1 MAQEIFNGLKNN
13 QKTGTKHIIFQQ
25 NNDVHP
31 SWGVQ
36 ADQQSSPFT
45 FSDGVLNISA
55 FEKLK
60 GEFDLAS
67 FPHLRKITFQGNAH
81 FKVLESIDLSKN
93 EKLNKIIILNQNQF
107 FHNNDFILLIK
118 EMQSNRI
125 VLSYY
130 EDTSRGV
137 WVEKYKSLR
146 EQAMIPYLL
155 VEDRKLEQLE
165 AEIAELR
172 QSFNHKVQMI
182 ADLNQKIQ
190 QTPTLSQFRELN
202 NIVLGCT
209 ELNYNKLK
217 QEIKRLKLKDFN
229 PYFQE
234 QKNTFERLMAT
245 AKNKAGDSLKSILD
259 LLLQTNK
266 QIIESEYENNNNN
279 SFTRG
284 QLQGQLTT
292 CQTLL
297 QTKFT
302 LEELQSLL
310 DKQKELRRLE
320 KHSVILQQDVYK

>member
-67 FPHLRKITFQGNAH
+67 FPHLRKITFQ
-81 FKVLESIDLSKN
+81 
-93 EKLNKIIILNQNQF
+93 
-107 FHNNDFILLIK
+107 